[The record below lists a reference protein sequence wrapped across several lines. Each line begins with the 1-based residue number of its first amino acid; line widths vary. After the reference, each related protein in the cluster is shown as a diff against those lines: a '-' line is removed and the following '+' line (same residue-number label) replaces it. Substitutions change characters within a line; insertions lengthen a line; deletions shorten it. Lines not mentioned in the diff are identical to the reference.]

1 MREARYLLL
10 GVLVCVPVIAA
21 ACSSSTAT
29 STVADASDA
38 ATPTGDATVAA
49 DQAAPL
55 PTADAAPDAPVEAA
69 SPDAS
74 GADAAA
80 ACEANPVDAPVV
92 TSTVESGAPPTMTG
106 GTIQDGKY
114 WRTAQARY
122 GGSMGVTMVAER
134 LDISGGGT
142 IVDDA
147 SHESGVDHR
156 GGFVATT
163 SAANLMI
170 HGVCGEFAGLDAAE
184 TYTATATAF
193 VTLTSAGR
201 LTTYTKQ

>member
-1 MREARYLLL
+1 MRSRRARGVAMHRPMQEARYLLL
-10 GVLVCVPVIAA
+10 GVLVCVSVIAV
-21 ACSSSTAT
+21 ACWSFT
-29 STVADASDA
+29 ST
-38 ATPTGDATVAA
+38 ATVAA

-55 PTADAAPDAPVEAA
+55 PTADAAPDA
-69 SPDAS
+69 
-74 GADAAA
+74 
-80 ACEANPVDAPVV
+80 
-92 TSTVESGAPPTMTG
+92 
-106 GTIQDGKY
+106 
-114 WRTAQARY
+114 
-122 GGSMGVTMVAER
+122 
-134 LDISGGGT
+134 L
-142 IVDDA
+142 VDDA